1 MESLE
6 LIRDYAHNNN
16 VPIMTDEG
24 ISFLTDYIKSHNVK
38 SILEIGAAIGYSSI
52 MMCLVDEGIFVTT
65 IERDKERYDM
75 AIENISDFKLNDRIN
90 LIFGD
95 ALECDITGKY
105 DLIFIDAA
113 KAQNIKFFEKYK
125 INLKDTG
132 TIITDNMN
140 FHGFVDLDMKE
151 IHSRNLRQLV
161 RKLKKYQ
168 QFLLDN
174 EEFSTEFLNTGD
186 GVAISVRK

>member
-52 MMCLVDEGIFVTT
+52 MMCLVDSDISVTT

-125 INLKDTG
+125 ANLADSG

-151 IHSRNLRQLV
+151 IYSRNLRQLV
-161 RKLKKYQ
+161 RKLKKYHE
-168 QFLLDN
+168 FLKDN
-174 EEFSTEFLNTGD
+174 KEFTTEFLNTGD
-186 GVAISVRK
+186 GIAISIRN